1 MEGRF
6 MQRAIE
12 LALDNVRSGRGGPF
26 GVVIVK
32 EGHLLAEGVN
42 RVTSTNDPTAHAEIV
57 AIREACRT
65 LNNFQLDGC
74 EIYSSCE
81 PCPMC
86 VGAIY
91 WARVARVFYGASS
104 GDASVAQF
112 DDAFIFREIAQ
123 PARLRRIPMTQMM
136 REEALVAFRAW
147 MEKPD
152 RIRY

>member
-1 MEGRF
+1 